1 MLKYKCLVLDHD
13 DTVFDSTKDI
23 HYPVFMNALKELRPE
38 IKMTIE
44 EYNLACFD
52 PGFGEFCSDVL
63 KLTEEEMEY
72 QLINWDNYVKKH
84 IPSYYEGFDKI
95 LKQQKAEGG
104 LICVVS
110 HSLSDNIKRD
120 YLESF
125 GITPDM
131 IFGWD
136 MGDGCRKPDPFPLK
150 EIMKKYKLKPEE
162 LLMVDDLK
170 PGFDMAKR
178 CNVDFACAGWE
189 KNTPLIKEFM
199 KKNCDYYFEN
209 VDELY
214 KFLFGE

>member
-38 IKMTIE
+38 MKMTLE

-95 LKQQKAEGG
+95 LKQQKAKGG

-125 GITPDM
+125 GIIPDM

-214 KFLFGE
+214 KLLFLE

>member
-13 DTVFDSTKDI
+13 DTVFDSTRDI

-38 IKMTIE
+38 MKMTLE

-72 QLINWDNYVKKH
+72 QLVNWDNYVKKH
-84 IPSYYEGFDKI
+84 IPCYYEGFDKI

-125 GITPDM
+125 DIVPDM

-150 EIMKKYKLKPEE
+150 EIMRKYKLKPEE

-199 KKNCDYYFEN
+199 KKNCDYYFED

-214 KFLFGE
+214 KLLFLE

>member
-23 HYPVFMNALKELRPE
+23 HYPVFMNALKELRPQM
-38 IKMTIE
+38 KMTLE

-72 QLINWDNYVKKH
+72 QLVNWDNYVKKH

-125 GITPDM
+125 GIIPDM

-214 KFLFGE
+214 KLLFWE